1 MSHILAFL
9 KPSHPRFWL
18 FAPFI
23 ILAFLTLTY
32 LAIWQF
38 LIGQIRNGMADNGVT
53 WQEIHAS
60 GFPARL
66 TLDLQKPS
74 WQGEGISW
82 QSDDMS
88 VTLMPFNQEHAI
100 VDFTAA
106 HNIVYGEQAFQ
117 LAHKGHMA
125 SLVADFSGLV
135 RSSMDIQMPRLRG
148 QIGDQS
154 ANITA
159 ANIDLQMR
167 RQATD
172 AARYDVSVTT
182 QDLIYNDHQTIGR
195 LTAMFDF
202 ALNLLTAS
210 HIDEL
215 IGERIVIDKLNLTR
229 QKLTL
234 AGRGTLVL
242 AANGFVEGK
251 LDLNFINLNAFV
263 DALEEFGL
271 SKPRDRRKILFLGG
285 LGTALA
291 GGTQDRIN
299 LPLHFRKGRTYF
311 GDIKLAG
318 APRWRP

>member
-1 MSHILAFL
+1 
-9 KPSHPRFWL
+9 
-18 FAPFI
+18 
-23 ILAFLTLTY
+23 
-32 LAIWQF
+32 
-38 LIGQIRNGMADNGVT
+38 
-53 WQEIHAS
+53 
-60 GFPARL
+60 
-66 TLDLQKPS
+66 
-74 WQGEGISW
+74 
-82 QSDDMS
+82 
-88 VTLMPFNQEHAI
+88 
-100 VDFTAA
+100 
-106 HNIVYGEQAFQ
+106 
-117 LAHKGHMA
+117 
-125 SLVADFSGLV
+125 VADLSGLV

-291 GGTQDRIN
+291 GSTQDRIN

-311 GDIKLAG
+311 GDIKLAS